1 MGIVLS
7 HRARLMVRGGTVAVA
22 LAVGIGL
29 TSVVP
34 SIAEPAPQSE
44 PVPAADAPPVDAPA
58 ADPATPGDAVAQLI
72 DLSRKVEQ
80 NNQQFLAGQEKVD
93 ELVRAQQD
101 ADAHRDAAQA
111 VVDEAAGR
119 VAEFHGTASAVMA
132 ASYKGIQNNR
142 LSALM
147 TSDSPQQLLDQ
158 MSAYDRINSD
168 TKGRLTAFTDAVADA
183 TAARERASE
192 AIAEA
197 GRATAAAEG
206 AQGELARERDVLTE
220 QINHVRDMY
229 ADMTGA
235 DRAALA
241 GPLFPEGFDLDSL
254 GDGAG
259 LGYAALQ
266 VALTRIGA
274 PYVWGATG
282 PNEFDCSG
290 LVQWAYKQVGI
301 GTPRTA
307 LQQSTGG
314 TPIDLKDIMPGDV
327 VTFYNDVSHVGIYAG
342 NGMMVHAST
351 FGVPVKIQEIS
362 AFPVHNV
369 RRY

>member
-1 MGIVLS
+1 M
-7 HRARLMVRGGTVAVA
+7 
-22 LAVGIGL
+22 
-29 TSVVP
+29 
-34 SIAEPAPQSE
+34 
-44 PVPAADAPPVDAPA
+44 
-58 ADPATPGDAVAQLI
+58 
-72 DLSRKVEQ
+72 EQ
-80 NNQQFLAGQEKVD
+80 NNQQFLAGEEKVE

-101 ADAHRDAAQA
+101 ADARRDAAQA

-119 VAEFHGTASAVMA
+119 VTEFKGTANAVA
-132 ASYKGIQNNR
+132 VASYKGIRTNG
-142 LSALM
+142 LHAVLA
-147 TSDSPQQLLDQ
+147 SDSPQQLLDQ

-168 TKGRLTAFTDAVADA
+168 TRARMTAFTDAVADA
-183 TAARERASE
+183 TAAREMASQ
-192 AIAEA
+192 AIGAAAGATAEA
-197 GRATAAAEG
+197 EAAQAD
-206 AQGELARERDVLTE
+206 LSHERDELTG
-220 QINHVRDMY
+220 QINRVREIY

-241 GPLFPEGFDLDSL
+241 GPLFPEGFDLDSF

-282 PNEFDCSG
+282 PNQFDCSG
-290 LVQWAYKQVGI
+290 LVQWAYKQIGI

-314 TPIDLKDIMPGDV
+314 ASVDLKDIMPGDV
-327 VTFYNDVSHVGIYAG
+327 VTFYDDVSHVGIYAG